1 MESNCLNLCRFI
13 FIKSKKSLITSLLR
27 TVLDR
32 AINMHCRDTV
42 KVVAFRII
50 KEFFQKHKTVLDEET
65 RMWIGTECEC
75 ETTKIEGYEDCLC
88 LSSKPKI
95 IIERNQSKF
104 LDSTIQKLFSGFST
118 KIIDLIEP
126 QSTEGSIVANHI
138 LETSE
143 TQLIEGNIPGKIAK
157 VLFKE
162 HSNLSIIYPS
172 SMRSKGFRTPE
183 FHTLEKLDCIN
194 LVCKMKGVIP
204 VGETHFPLEIEGVK
218 TDVLEGTTNLL
229 GSLRIGDMV
238 ESMNAGC
245 CGTLGGFVKYYGLRA
260 FLTCA
265 HVVFGNEN
273 VHSLTKEEI
282 HHANCHMMSRINSSD
297 PTECIL
303 IRHVFKNNNIDPS
316 ETSIDAALVVIKDSD
331 IIDMLNI
338 AEDGQGCRTCSDLGN
353 MCFHVKLCY

>member
-13 FIKSKKSLITSLLR
+13 FIKSKKSVITSLLR

-50 KEFFQKHKTVLDEET
+50 KEFFQEHKTVLDEET

-75 ETTKIEGYEDCLC
+75 ETTKIKGYEDCLC
-88 LSSKPKI
+88 FSSKPKI

-118 KIIDLIEP
+118 KIIDLNEP

-229 GSLRIGDMV
+229 GSLRIGDVV
-238 ESMNAGC
+238 ESMNTRC
-245 CGTLGGFVKYYGLRA
+245 FGTLGGFVKYYGLKA

-265 HVVFGNEN
+265 HVVFGNEK

-282 HHANCHMMSRINSSD
+282 HHANCHMMSGINSSGL
-297 PTECIL
+297 TECIL

-331 IIDMLNI
+331 IDMFNI
-338 AEDGQGCRTCSDLGN
+338 AEDGQGCLTCSDLGN